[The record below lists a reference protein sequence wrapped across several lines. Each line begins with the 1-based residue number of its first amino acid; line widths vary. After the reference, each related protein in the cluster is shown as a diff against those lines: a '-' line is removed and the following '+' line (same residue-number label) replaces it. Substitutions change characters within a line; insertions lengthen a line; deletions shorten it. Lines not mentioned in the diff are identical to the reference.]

1 MDGTLFLVATP
12 IGNLEDMTFRAV
24 RVLKEA
30 DLIACEDTRTSAP
43 LLRSYGIRTP
53 VTSYHKFN
61 EEEKSG
67 ELIGK
72 MLRGGKIALITDAGM
87 PAISDPG
94 CILVRKCMEQA
105 IPVTA
110 VPGASACVT
119 ALALS
124 GADTRRFVFEGFL
137 PVDNKEKKEALSRLS
152 EETRTIILYEAPH
165 RLVRTLESLQSVLGE
180 DRLISLCRELTKRF
194 ESVERMTL
202 GDALRMYG
210 AGEDADSTA
219 DGATGADADSAADG
233 ATGADADSA
242 ADGAAGADAD
252 SAADGAAGEHAE
264 VRSDAGCAENAACTA
279 KGTGRVGKA
288 SGVRPRG
295 EYVLVIDG
303 RNPEELAQKKA
314 AAWETMDIAAHVAL
328 YEQKGMGRK
337 EAMKAAARDR
347 GLSRR
352 DIYQALLHSPE
363 SEDKTE

>member
-194 ESVERMTL
+194 ESVERMTI

-219 DGATGADADSAADG
+219 DGA
-233 ATGADADSA
+233 
-242 ADGAAGADAD
+242 AGEDAD

-279 KGTGRVGKA
+279 KDTGRVGKA

>member
-24 RVLKEA
+24 RVLKEV

-94 CILVRKCMEQA
+94 CILVRKCMEQV

-194 ESVERMTL
+194 ESVERMTI

-219 DGATGADADSAADG
+219 DGA
-233 ATGADADSA
+233 
-242 ADGAAGADAD
+242 AGEDAD

-279 KGTGRVGKA
+279 KDTGRVGKA

>member
-72 MLRGGKIALITDAGM
+72 MLRGEKIALITDAGM

-137 PVDNKEKKEALSRLS
+137 PVDNKDKKDALSRLS

-210 AGEDADSTA
+210 V
-219 DGATGADADSAADG
+219 GADAEA
-233 ATGADADSA
+233 GADACCA
-242 ADGAAGADAD
+242 AEGAAGADACC
-252 SAADGAAGEHAE
+252 AADADIGENAA
-264 VRSDAGCAENAACTA
+264 CAADAACTA
-279 KGTGRVGKA
+279 KDTGRVGKA
-288 SGVRPRG
+288 SIVRPRG

-328 YEQKGMGRK
+328 YEQKGLGRK

-352 DIYQALLHSPE
+352 DIYQALLHSQE
-363 SEDKTE
+363 NEDKP

>member
-72 MLRGGKIALITDAGM
+72 ILRGEKIALITDAGM

-137 PVDNKEKKEALSRLS
+137 PVDNKEKKDALSRLS

-194 ESVERMTL
+194 ESVERMTI

-210 AGEDADSTA
+210 AGEDSGCAADDAAEADS
-219 DGATGADADSAADG
+219 GCAADD
-233 ATGADADSA
+233 T
-242 ADGAAGADAD
+242 AGADAD
-252 SAADGAAGEHAE
+252 RAEDDG
-264 VRSDAGCAENAACTA
+264 CKA
-279 KGTGRVGKA
+279 KDTGRARKA
-288 SGVRPRG
+288 SFVRPRG

-328 YEQKGMGRK
+328 YEQKGLGRK

-363 SEDKTE
+363 NENKPE

>member
-194 ESVERMTL
+194 ESVERMTI

-219 DGATGADADSAADG
+219 DGAAGEDADSAADG
-233 ATGADADSA
+233 AT
-242 ADGAAGADAD
+242 
-252 SAADGAAGEHAE
+252 GEHAE

-279 KGTGRVGKA
+279 KDTGRVGKA

>member
-72 MLRGGKIALITDAGM
+72 ILRGEKIALITDAGM

-124 GADTRRFVFEGFL
+124 GAETRRFVFEGFL
-137 PVDNKEKKEALSRLS
+137 PVDNKEKKDALSRLS

-194 ESVERMTL
+194 ESVERMTI

-210 AGEDADSTA
+210 AGEDS
-219 DGATGADADSAADG
+219 GCAAD
-233 ATGADADSA
+233 D
-242 ADGAAGADAD
+242 AAGADAD
-252 SAADGAAGEHAE
+252 RAEDDG
-264 VRSDAGCAENAACTA
+264 CKA
-279 KGTGRVGKA
+279 KDTGRARKA
-288 SGVRPRG
+288 SFVRPRG
-295 EYVLVIDG
+295 EYVLVIAG

-328 YEQKGMGRK
+328 YEQKGLGRK

-363 SEDKTE
+363 NENKPE

>member
-72 MLRGGKIALITDAGM
+72 ILRGEKIALITDAGM

-124 GADTRRFVFEGFL
+124 GADTL
-137 PVDNKEKKEALSRLS
+137 PVDNKEKKDALSRLS

-194 ESVERMTL
+194 ESVERMTI

-210 AGEDADSTA
+210 AGEDSGCAADDA
-219 DGATGADADSAADG
+219 AEADADRAEDDG
-233 ATGADADSA
+233 
-242 ADGAAGADAD
+242 
-252 SAADGAAGEHAE
+252 
-264 VRSDAGCAENAACTA
+264 CKA
-279 KGTGRVGKA
+279 KDTGRARKA
-288 SGVRPRG
+288 SFVRPRG

-328 YEQKGMGRK
+328 YEQKGLGRK

-363 SEDKTE
+363 NENKPE

>member
-72 MLRGGKIALITDAGM
+72 ILRGEKIALITDAGM
-87 PAISDPG
+87 PAIADPG

-137 PVDNKEKKEALSRLS
+137 PVDNKEKKDALSRLS

-194 ESVERMTL
+194 ESVERMTI

-210 AGEDADSTA
+210 AGEDSGCAADDAAGEDSGCAADDAAGADS
-219 DGATGADADSAADG
+219 GCAADD
-233 ATGADADSA
+233 T
-242 ADGAAGADAD
+242 AGADAD
-252 SAADGAAGEHAE
+252 RAEDDG
-264 VRSDAGCAENAACTA
+264 CKA
-279 KGTGRVGKA
+279 KDTGRARKA
-288 SGVRPRG
+288 SFVRPRG

-328 YEQKGMGRK
+328 YEQKGLGRK

-363 SEDKTE
+363 NENKPE

>member
-72 MLRGGKIALITDAGM
+72 ILRGEKIALITDAGM

-137 PVDNKEKKEALSRLS
+137 PVDNKEKKDALSRLS

-194 ESVERMTL
+194 ESVERMTI

-210 AGEDADSTA
+210 AGEDS
-219 DGATGADADSAADG
+219 GCAADD
-233 ATGADADSA
+233 T
-242 ADGAAGADAD
+242 AGADAD
-252 SAADGAAGEHAE
+252 RAEDDG
-264 VRSDAGCAENAACTA
+264 CKA
-279 KGTGRVGKA
+279 KDTGRARKA
-288 SGVRPRG
+288 SFVRPRG

-328 YEQKGMGRK
+328 YEQKGLGRK

-363 SEDKTE
+363 NENEPE

>member
-72 MLRGGKIALITDAGM
+72 ILRGEKIALITDAGM

-194 ESVERMTL
+194 ESVERMTI

-219 DGATGADADSAADG
+219 DGA
-233 ATGADADSA
+233 
-242 ADGAAGADAD
+242 AGEDAD

-279 KGTGRVGKA
+279 KDTGRARKA
-288 SGVRPRG
+288 SFVRPRG

>member
-72 MLRGGKIALITDAGM
+72 ILRGEKIALITDAGM

-137 PVDNKEKKEALSRLS
+137 PVDNKEKKDALSRLS

-194 ESVERMTL
+194 ESVERMTI

-210 AGEDADSTA
+210 AGEDS
-219 DGATGADADSAADG
+219 GCAAD
-233 ATGADADSA
+233 DAAGEDSGCA
-242 ADGAAGADAD
+242 ADDAAGADAD
-252 SAADGAAGEHAE
+252 RAEDDG
-264 VRSDAGCAENAACTA
+264 CKA
-279 KGTGRVGKA
+279 KDTGRARKA
-288 SGVRPRG
+288 SFVRPRG

-328 YEQKGMGRK
+328 YEQKGLGRK

-363 SEDKTE
+363 NENKPE

>member
-194 ESVERMTL
+194 ESVERMTI

-219 DGATGADADSAADG
+219 DGAAGADADSAADG
-233 ATGADADSA
+233 ATGED
-242 ADGAAGADAD
+242 
-252 SAADGAAGEHAE
+252 AE

-279 KGTGRVGKA
+279 KDTGRVGKA

>member
-72 MLRGGKIALITDAGM
+72 ILRGEKIALITDAGM

-137 PVDNKEKKEALSRLS
+137 PVDNKEKKDALSRLS

-194 ESVERMTL
+194 ESVERMTI

-210 AGEDADSTA
+210 AGEDS
-219 DGATGADADSAADG
+219 GCAAD
-233 ATGADADSA
+233 D
-242 ADGAAGADAD
+242 AAGADAD
-252 SAADGAAGEHAE
+252 RAEDDG
-264 VRSDAGCAENAACTA
+264 CKA
-279 KGTGRVGKA
+279 KDTGRARKA
-288 SGVRPRG
+288 SFVRPRG

-328 YEQKGMGRK
+328 YEQKGLGRK

-352 DIYQALLHSPE
+352 DIYQALLHSLENENKPE
-363 SEDKTE
+363 

>member
-72 MLRGGKIALITDAGM
+72 ILRGEKIALITDAGM

-137 PVDNKEKKEALSRLS
+137 PVDNKEKKDALSRLS

-194 ESVERMTL
+194 ESVERMTI

-210 AGEDADSTA
+210 AGEDSGCAADDAAGEDSGCAA
-219 DGATGADADSAADG
+219 DDAAEADADRAEDDG
-233 ATGADADSA
+233 
-242 ADGAAGADAD
+242 
-252 SAADGAAGEHAE
+252 
-264 VRSDAGCAENAACTA
+264 CKA
-279 KGTGRVGKA
+279 KDTGRARKA
-288 SGVRPRG
+288 SFVRPRG

-328 YEQKGMGRK
+328 YEQKGLGRK

-363 SEDKTE
+363 NENKPE

>member
-194 ESVERMTL
+194 ESVERMTI

-219 DGATGADADSAADG
+219 DGAAGEDADSA
-233 ATGADADSA
+233 TDA
-242 ADGAAGADAD
+242 GAGADAD

-363 SEDKTE
+363 NENKPE

>member
-72 MLRGGKIALITDAGM
+72 ILRGEKIALITDAGM

-137 PVDNKEKKEALSRLS
+137 PVDNKEKKDALSRLS

-194 ESVERMTL
+194 ESVERMTI

-210 AGEDADSTA
+210 AGEDSGCAADDAAGADS
-219 DGATGADADSAADG
+219 GCAADD
-233 ATGADADSA
+233 T
-242 ADGAAGADAD
+242 AGADAD
-252 SAADGAAGEHAE
+252 RAEDDG
-264 VRSDAGCAENAACTA
+264 CKA
-279 KGTGRVGKA
+279 KDTGRARKA
-288 SGVRPRG
+288 SFVRPRG

-363 SEDKTE
+363 NENKPE

>member
-72 MLRGGKIALITDAGM
+72 ILRGEKIALITDAGM

-137 PVDNKEKKEALSRLS
+137 PVDNKEKKDALSRLS

-194 ESVERMTL
+194 ESVERMTI

-210 AGEDADSTA
+210 AGEDFGCAADDAAEADS
-219 DGATGADADSAADG
+219 GCAADD
-233 ATGADADSA
+233 T
-242 ADGAAGADAD
+242 AGADAD
-252 SAADGAAGEHAE
+252 RAEDDG
-264 VRSDAGCAENAACTA
+264 CKA
-279 KGTGRVGKA
+279 KDTGRARKA
-288 SGVRPRG
+288 SFVRPRG

>member
-72 MLRGGKIALITDAGM
+72 ILRGEKIALITDAGM

-137 PVDNKEKKEALSRLS
+137 PVDNKEKKDALSRLS

-194 ESVERMTL
+194 ESVERMTI

-210 AGEDADSTA
+210 AGEDSGCAADDAAEADS
-219 DGATGADADSAADG
+219 GCAADD
-233 ATGADADSA
+233 T
-242 ADGAAGADAD
+242 AGADAD
-252 SAADGAAGEHAE
+252 RAEDDG
-264 VRSDAGCAENAACTA
+264 CKA
-279 KGTGRVGKA
+279 KDTGRARKA
-288 SGVRPRG
+288 SFVRPRG

-363 SEDKTE
+363 SENKTE